1 MSSKQRLLLLLPI
14 LLIAGWLALFGDKTP
29 SSGADDGVVAPVSH
43 AQTAESEP
51 QASPSTANEA
61 VITGQLDS
69 AQVMRLRDR
78 GYLVGLENAAQTDLF
93 PGSGTGDAPA
103 AQNEIPLPT
112 PEEAPPA
119 AAPFTLIGRIYEND
133 TWKFFLEH
141 DGKTY
146 VAQLGS
152 VMDGFKLQAVT
163 STEIRLI
170 QLSDKTNIVIPWD
183 GDKKDSAHD

>member
-1 MSSKQRLLLLLPI
+1 MSSKQRLLILLPI

-29 SSGADDGVVAPVSH
+29 SSGADEGVVAPVRH
-43 AQTAESEP
+43 VQAAESEP
-51 QASPSTANEA
+51 QATPSTTNEA

-69 AQVMRLRDR
+69 SQVMRLRDR
-78 GYLVGLENAAQTDLF
+78 AYLAALENAAQTDLF
-93 PGSGTGDAPA
+93 PGSGAGDAPT
-103 AQNEIPLPT
+103 AQSAPEPT
-112 PEEAPPA
+112 EEAPPA
-119 AAPFTLIGRIYEND
+119 AAPFTLIGRVYDND
-133 TWKFFLEH
+133 HWKYFLEH

-146 VAQLGS
+146 VAQVGS
-152 VMDGFKLQAVT
+152 VMDGFRLQAVT

>member
-1 MSSKQRLLLLLPI
+1 MSSKQRLLVLLPI
-14 LLIAGWLALFGDKTP
+14 MLVAAWLALFGDKTP
-29 SSGADDGVVAPVSH
+29 SSGSDEGVVTPVRH
-43 AQTAESEP
+43 TQAAESEP
-51 QASPSTANEA
+51 QQAASTTNEV

-69 AQVMRLRDR
+69 SQVMRMRDR
-78 GYLVGLENAAQTDLF
+78 AYLAGLENAAQADLF
-93 PGSGTGDAPA
+93 PGSGAGEGQA
-103 AQNEIPLPT
+103 AQSEIPLPT
-112 PEEAPPA
+112 PEESAPAVA
-119 AAPFTLIGRIYEND
+119 AFTLIGRIYDNGH
-133 TWKFFLEH
+133 WQYFLEH

-146 VAQLGS
+146 VAQVGS